1 MLTIA
6 PELMGL
12 LIVVVVA
19 VLSAAF
25 SVLAARGRFRPTL
38 RAISA
43 YKVASDQIGEAIES
57 GGRVHVSVGP
67 RSIVSERAITVLMGL
82 AFLDRVAEGSAISDH
97 SPIGTTADAA
107 TLPLVADTLRRA
119 YQRRDMIDRL
129 ERTAP
134 RLVALDSLALA
145 AGTTDIIADEDVQAN
160 VVVGSFGHEG
170 ILITEAGMRHGL
182 SQTMGSDLLAGQA
195 VAYTTVEHPLLGE
208 ELFMARAYL
217 QEEAAALGSLATQ
230 DILRW
235 VIIIAIIVGVAL
247 QTLAASR

>member
-1 MLTIA
+1 MVTT
-6 PELMGL
+6 PSELFGL
-12 LIVVVVA
+12 LIVIVVA
-19 VLSAAF
+19 VLLAAF
-25 SVLAARGRFRPTL
+25 SVLAARRGFRPTL
-38 RAISA
+38 RPISA
-43 YKVASDQIGEAIES
+43 YKAAPDQIGEAIES
-57 GGRVHVSVGP
+57 GGRVHVSVGS
-67 RSIVSERAITVLMGL
+67 RGIVSERAMTVLMGL

-97 SPIGTTADAA
+97 SPVGTTADAT

-119 YQRRDMIDRL
+119 YQRGDMLDHL

-145 AGTTDIIADEDVQAN
+145 AGATDIIADENVQAN
-160 VVVGSFGHEG
+160 ILVGSFGGEG

-195 VAYTTVEHPLLGE
+195 VAYATADHPLLGE

-217 QEEAAALGSLATQ
+217 HEEATALGSLAAQ

-235 VIIIAIIVGVAL
+235 VIIIAIIIGVAL
-247 QTLAASR
+247 QTLAAIR